1 MDMRSV
7 GSYSSFCL
15 AWSTSG
21 QGYHPSPQPCV
32 KTPCQPQQCK
42 RLLRFH
48 LTSPTSFGFT
58 SSSPSVISGVLEW
71 ESHPLPS
78 CIVLGHLLSS
88 NQVNQGINAASLG
101 LQWNSHLGGK
111 ISKDILRQAW
121 CSDSRH
127 AGWPGITNEGFPMRS
142 VMSVSLLCLSCCS
155 LSPACTACIAPKPS
169 RGPRAACIPLTLLI
183 TFYTLKWLIKSVLNG
198 AAAPGRWRPPSR
210 HISNKRHISR
220 QSRK

>member
-1 MDMRSV
+1 M
-7 GSYSSFCL
+7 
-15 AWSTSG
+15 
-21 QGYHPSPQPCV
+21 
-32 KTPCQPQQCK
+32 
-42 RLLRFH
+42 LRFR
-48 LTSPTSFGFT
+48 LISPTPFGFT

-71 ESHPLPS
+71 ESHPLPP
-78 CIVLGHLLSS
+78 CFVLGHLLSS

-127 AGWPGITNEGFPMRS
+127 PDWPGITNEGFPIRS

-169 RGPRAACIPLTLLI
+169 RGPRAACISLTLLI
-183 TFYTLKWLIKSVLNG
+183 TFYTLKWLIKKSMLNG
-198 AAAPGRWRPPSR
+198 AAAPGRWWPPSR
-210 HISNKRHISR
+210 LISNKRHISR